1 MQEFQIEQSQTSKIH
16 KFLAFGI
23 AIKLTFSFLDLLGSI
38 DYIVNAQKCEQFINY
53 MLYAIIGINPLI
65 QAIFWS
71 KVFYKSAELD
81 KQHKFDSQY
90 HLSQLPGELV
100 YSQHMSLQKVV
111 KLQLKSY
118 FKECIDDILSVLRY
132 LPHGIIYSLISQLRI
147 LNIIISSKYCKNL
160 TITPHFFN
168 VFRSR
173 INSQGSEIQIET
185 GHYKT
190 KLNDQDEVIDD
201 RIWLQMDIETSVNR
215 SDKKNSQSNNS
226 TFNESQLL
234 EVLQP
239 QTFMHVFTSQQMRR
253 FIMVSE
259 SIQFLFQ
266 SVPLIIIEI
275 INNQMTETWL
285 SVGETYV
292 PNLVIFI
299 LACIQVVFTFNIFID
314 LLVTE
319 DSILYLKM
327 QDLLKYYDEQF
338 KKGASVHPLISIPQ
352 IPSEFVF
359 LDIKDAFLFNNINQ
373 KFKDKIKYLKYLIS
387 KQPDLFQHY
396 ITLLGQYKCN
406 NLKRIQLDLKQN
418 QLNDQSIDHMINKSF
433 ETLTKC
439 EQLIDVSLDLSQ
451 NEITQEG
458 SQKLASYI
466 AKRFKL
472 QNLEIIFSKNNIIL
486 QEAYESLSNFKE
498 YFRVKETKIIW
509 SDHYQT
515 QNILSKKSLI
525 ENESVYVLLYRGSHP
540 LEKYKEMIDKHQSF
554 HLDIEIDELQA
565 DLIYNFSKLKINDAR
580 YSVCAHIED
589 KRSHTIYSDLR
600 KVSYEDKM
608 KSLQHHNNISNGVF
622 IIDLQCLLL
631 SNKGKIDP
639 GSLEKLALQL
649 NQLQK
654 YQAIVLDLTSFNINF
669 EFIPNF
675 VSTFKEDS
683 AIKKQVHLYIN
694 YESINY
700 ESVEQLL
707 KIQNDSVDLP
717 NSSENDRR
725 ILIFTQQ
732 KSLSEPQI
740 INMVQ
745 SFKNLKDLNSI
756 YLNLPNIQQNGI
768 SLLSQNLEHLQ
779 SLKGLEL
786 ILGQIFIFIIYYFQF
801 NLQFYDRNCGIKI
814 DGINKIAQSLKK
826 FKNLNNLG
834 IDIEFFQLKENGVAS
849 FCSGIEELI
858 NLNRLFLRIDHG
870 SIGNQGLVTLSKSIE
885 KLQNIKDL
893 ILFLGAN
900 SFSIEG
906 IQNLSHSL
914 STLQTLQ
921 QLSLDMNSTNI
932 GQDGL
937 IEILQ
942 VIKKN
947 KLLQQFTLK
956 AHYGSIF
963 KLELIPNLQE
973 CLKESQLNKIV
984 LDLLQ
989 YNVKKIFLKINIF
1002 HRGNKITNDGFIS
1015 IANGLCEL
1023 KKLEDLSLLL
1033 RLFISQFIYFS
1044 NLIIFINSD
1053 CEIQTEGLDY
1063 FSSQLSKLEKLTIID
1078 LDFRNNRLNGT
1089 SIQNL
1094 SQALSEIKRLKK
1106 INLNLRNTHLTQFP
1120 FSCLVENLCILTQI
1134 ETLHLD
1140 LGENE
1145 FLTCPVKNLQ
1155 IKSQNI
1161 TSLRFLKVNM
1171 EQSQFLNK
1179 DLDYLSNFLS
1189 QNNQLFELSINVI
1202 GVCIEPE
1209 RVQNLLNTF
1218 GDFNSKLIKLVLKI
1232 DESLMKDIQN
1242 IYVRLKNRKI
1252 DFQIFN

>member
-1 MQEFQIEQSQTSKIH
+1 
-16 KFLAFGI
+16 
-23 AIKLTFSFLDLLGSI
+23 
-38 DYIVNAQKCEQFINY
+38 
-53 MLYAIIGINPLI
+53 
-65 QAIFWS
+65 
-71 KVFYKSAELD
+71 
-81 KQHKFDSQY
+81 
-90 HLSQLPGELV
+90 
-100 YSQHMSLQKVV
+100 MSLQKVV
-111 KLQLKSY
+111 KLQIKSY
-118 FKECIDDILSVLRY
+118 FAECLGEIFSVLRY
-132 LPHGIIYSLISQLRI
+132 LPHGIVYSLGSQLRI
-147 LNIIISSKYCKNL
+147 LNILISSKYCKNL

-168 VFRSR
+168 VFRQR
-173 INSQGSEIQIET
+173 LNSQGNEIQIET

-215 SDKKNSQSNNS
+215 SDKRNTQPSNS

-239 QTFMHVFTSQQMRR
+239 QTFMDVFTSQQMRR
-253 FIMVSE
+253 FIMISE

-266 SVPLIIIEI
+266 SVPFIIIEI
-275 INNQMTETWL
+275 INNQMTQTWL
-285 SVGETYV
+285 SVDETYI
-292 PNLVIFI
+292 PNLAIFI
-299 LACIQVVFTFNIFID
+299 LACIQVTFTLNIFID
-314 LLVTE
+314 LLITE

-338 KKGASVHPLISIPQ
+338 KKGANVHPLISIPQ

-373 KFKDKIKYLKYLIS
+373 KFKDRIKYLKYLIS

-406 NLKRIQLDLKQN
+406 NLKRIQFDLKQN
-418 QLNDQSIDHMINKSF
+418 QLNDQSIDHMISKSF

-439 EQLIDVSLDLSQ
+439 EQLIDVSFDFSQ
-451 NEITQEG
+451 NEITKAG
-458 SQKLASYI
+458 SQKLTTYI
-466 AKRFKL
+466 SKRFKL
-472 QNLEIIFSKNNIIL
+472 QNLEIIFSKNNILL
-486 QEAYESLSNFKE
+486 QEAYESLNSFKE
-498 YFRVKETKIIW
+498 YLNVKETKIVW

-515 QNILSKKSLI
+515 ENILSKKSLI

-554 HLDIEIDELQA
+554 HLDIQIDELQA

-580 YSVCAHIED
+580 YSVCSHIED
-589 KRSHTIYSDLR
+589 KRSFTIYSDLR
-600 KVSYEDKM
+600 KIKYEEKL

-622 IIDLQCLLL
+622 IFDLQCLLL
-631 SNKGKIDP
+631 SSKDNINSD
-639 GSLEKLALQL
+639 SLERLALQL

-669 EFIPNF
+669 DFIPSF
-675 VSTFKEDS
+675 ASTFKEDS

-707 KIQNDSVDLP
+707 KIQNDSVNLP

-725 ILIFTQQ
+725 ILIFTKQ
-732 KSLSEPQI
+732 KNLSESQI
-740 INMVQ
+740 INMIQ
-745 SFKNLKDLNSI
+745 SFRNLKDLTSI
-756 YLNLPNIQQNGI
+756 YLNLPNIEQNGI

-786 ILGQIFIFIIYYFQF
+786 ILG
-801 NLQFYDRNCGIKI
+801 NCGIKI
-814 DGINKIAQSLKK
+814 EGINKIAQSLKN

-849 FCSGIEELI
+849 FCQGIEELI

-870 SIGNQGLVTLSKSIE
+870 SIGNSGLVTLSKSIE

-906 IQNLSHSL
+906 IQSLSHSL
-914 STLQTLQ
+914 CTLQNLQ

-942 VIKKN
+942 VIQKN

-963 KLELIPNLQE
+963 KSELSHNIQE

-984 LDLLQ
+984 LDL
-989 YNVKKIFLKINIF
+989 F
-1002 HRGNKITNDGFIS
+1002 GNKITNDGFIS
-1015 IANGLCEL
+1015 ITNGLCEL

-1033 RLFISQFIYFS
+1033 
-1044 NLIIFINSD
+1044 SD

-1063 FSSQLSKLEKLTIID
+1063 FSSQLNKLEKLTIID
-1078 LDFRNNRLNGT
+1078 LDFRNNRLNRT
-1089 SIQNL
+1089 SIQKI
-1094 SQALSEIKRLKK
+1094 SQALSEIKKLKK
-1106 INLNLRNTHLTQFP
+1106 INLNLRNTYLTEFP

-1145 FLTCPVKNLQ
+1145 FLTSPMKNLQ

-1161 TSLRFLKVNM
+1161 TSLRFLKVVM

-1189 QNNQLFELSINVI
+1189 QNNQLFELSINI
-1202 GVCIEPE
+1202 SGVYIEPE

-1218 GDFNSKLIKLVLKI
+1218 EDFNSKLIKLVLKI
-1232 DESLMKDIQN
+1232 DQSLMNDIQY
-1242 IYVRLKNRKI
+1242 IYERLKNRKI
-1252 DFQIFN
+1252 DFQILH

>member
-1 MQEFQIEQSQTSKIH
+1 MQEFQIEQSQTQKIN
-16 KFLAFGI
+16 KSLAFGI
-23 AIKLTFSFLDLLGSI
+23 AIKLTFSLLDLLGSI
-38 DYIVNAQKCEQFINY
+38 DYIINAQKCEEFINY

-71 KVFYKSAELD
+71 KVFYRSAELD
-81 KQHKFDSQY
+81 KQHKFGSQY
-90 HLSQLPGELV
+90 QLSSLLKESV

-118 FKECIDDILSVLRY
+118 FTECVDEIISVLRY
-132 LPHGIIYSLISQLRI
+132 LPHGIIYSLVSQLRV

-173 INSQGSEIQIET
+173 LNSQGSEIQIET

-215 SDKKNSQSNNS
+215 SDKRNTQPNNS

-239 QTFMHVFTSQQMRR
+239 QTFMNVFTSQQMRR
-253 FIMVSE
+253 FIMISE

-266 SVPLIIIEI
+266 SVPFIIIEI
-275 INNQMTETWL
+275 INNQMTQTWL
-285 SVGETYV
+285 SVEQTYV
-292 PNLVIFI
+292 PNIAIFV

-314 LLVTE
+314 LLITE

-338 KKGASVHPLISIPQ
+338 KKGANVHPLISIPQ

-406 NLKRIQLDLKQN
+406 NLKRVQFDLKQN
-418 QLNDQSIDHMINKSF
+418 QLNDQSIDHLINKSF
-433 ETLTKC
+433 ENLTKC

-451 NEITQEG
+451 NEITKSG
-458 SQKLASYI
+458 SQKLANFI

-472 QNLEIIFSKNNIIL
+472 QNLQMIFSKNNILL
-486 QEAYESLSNFKE
+486 QEAYESLNNFKE
-498 YFRVKETKIIW
+498 YLNVKETKIVW

-515 QNILSKKSLI
+515 ENILSKKSLI
-525 ENESVYVLLYRGSHP
+525 ENESVFVLLYRGSHP

-580 YSVCAHIED
+580 YSVWQNQQYIKIAKLINLIYSAHIED
-589 KRSHTIYSDLR
+589 KRSYTIYSDLR
-600 KVSYEDKM
+600 KIKYEDKL

-622 IIDLQCLLL
+622 IFDLQCLIL
-631 SNKGKIDP
+631 SSKGNVD
-639 GSLEKLALQL
+639 SENLEKLALQL

-669 EFIPNF
+669 EYISSFL
-675 VSTFKEDS
+675 STFKEDS
-683 AIKKQVHLYIN
+683 EIKKQVHLYIN
-694 YESINY
+694 YDSINY

-707 KIQNDSVDLP
+707 KIQNDSVNLP

-725 ILIFTQQ
+725 ILIFTKQ
-732 KSLSEPQI
+732 KNLSESQV
-740 INMVQ
+740 INMIQ

-756 YLNLPNIQQNGI
+756 YLNLPNIEQNGI
-768 SLLSQNLEHLQ
+768 SLLSENLEYLQ
-779 SLKGLEL
+779 NLKGLEL
-786 ILGQIFIFIIYYFQF
+786 ILG
-801 NLQFYDRNCGIKI
+801 NCGIKI
-814 DGINKIAQSLKK
+814 EGIDKIAKSLKK

-849 FCSGIEELI
+849 FCQGIEELI

-870 SIGNQGLVTLSKSIE
+870 SIGNQGLVTLSRSIE

-906 IQNLSHSL
+906 IQNLSNSL
-914 STLQTLQ
+914 CTLQNLQ
-921 QLSLDMNSTNI
+921 QLSLDMKQIYSLKILRYKLKKQYICSSTNI

-937 IEILQ
+937 VEILQ

-973 CLKESQLNKIV
+973 CLKDSQLNKIV

-989 YNVKKIFLKINIF
+989 LKEKYIQLKINFIKS
-1002 HRGNKITNDGFIS
+1002 GNKITNDGFTS

-1033 RLFISQFIYFS
+1033 RQFIYFCI
-1044 NLIIFINSD
+1044 NGQLFIKYISD
-1053 CEIQTEGLDY
+1053 CEIQNEGLDY

-1089 SIQNL
+1089 SIQKL
-1094 SQALSEIKRLKK
+1094 SQALSEIKKLKK
-1106 INLNLRNTHLTQFP
+1106 IKLNLRNTYLTQFP

-1140 LGENE
+1140 LGY
-1145 FLTCPVKNLQ
+1145 FQ
-1155 IKSQNI
+1155 IHKQI
-1161 TSLRFLKVNM
+1161 IF
-1171 EQSQFLNK
+1171 
-1179 DLDYLSNFLS
+1179 
-1189 QNNQLFELSINVI
+1189 
-1202 GVCIEPE
+1202 
-1209 RVQNLLNTF
+1209 
-1218 GDFNSKLIKLVLKI
+1218 LIKITQKG
-1232 DESLMKDIQN
+1232 E
-1242 IYVRLKNRKI
+1242 
-1252 DFQIFN
+1252 